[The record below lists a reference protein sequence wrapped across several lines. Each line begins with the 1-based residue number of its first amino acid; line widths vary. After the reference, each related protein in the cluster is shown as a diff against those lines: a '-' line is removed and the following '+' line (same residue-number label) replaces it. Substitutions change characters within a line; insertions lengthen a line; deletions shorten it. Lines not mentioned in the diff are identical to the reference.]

1 MEEGKLKILI
11 LHARVGNGHYK
22 AAEVIRDKIEHLY
35 PNATVYFEDGLEE
48 SSRVINFIAIKGY
61 KNILKYLDTN
71 KIYNGYYW
79 YRVKFYEDN
88 IVPSLNKN

>member
-1 MEEGKLKILI
+1 MD
-11 LHARVGNGHYK
+11 NGFKY
-22 AAEVIRDKIEHLY
+22 
-35 PNATVYFEDGLEE
+35 N
-48 SSRVINFIAIKGY
+48 SY